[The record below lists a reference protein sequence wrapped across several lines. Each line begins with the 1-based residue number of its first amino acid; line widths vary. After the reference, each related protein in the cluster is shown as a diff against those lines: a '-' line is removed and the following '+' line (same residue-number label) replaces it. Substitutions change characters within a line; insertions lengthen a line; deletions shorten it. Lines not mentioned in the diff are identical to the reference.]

1 MKSKTFKGLIRT
13 EDGLS
18 ITEMFQVPLDD
29 LKEANSQTTEVRGF
43 RILYGRTEDGKVV
56 EFMKAG
62 RLAKRDLNFIQKVGV
77 VEAVCSWFAP
87 KHFQIPEGQVEISLS
102 FALGGKKTQELM
114 DLWAKA
120 LLS

>member
-18 ITEMFQVPLDD
+18 ITEMYQVPLDD
-29 LKEANSQTTEVRGF
+29 LKGANSQTTEVRGF
-43 RILYGRTEDGKVV
+43 RILYGRTKDGKVV

-62 RLAKRDLNFIQKVGV
+62 RLAKKDLNFIQKVGV
-77 VEAVCSWFAP
+77 IEAVCSWWAP
-87 KHFQIPEGQVEISLS
+87 NHFQIPEGQVEISLT
-102 FALGGKKTQELM
+102 FTLGGKKTQELM
-114 DLWAKA
+114 DLWKKA